1 MTSYDYDALL
11 TEAGEPTE
19 KYFHVQRAIKEV
31 CPEVWQAE
39 PRRKTFGSLG
49 TFPVQNSV
57 SLLAVKD
64 QMMTA
69 QETMYPI
76 TMEEAE
82 SGYGYM
88 LYSVNLKNYH
98 HENKLKVVEA
108 SDRLHLLQTVACRQF
123 NIKKTLGKK

>member
-1 MTSYDYDALL
+1 M
-11 TEAGEPTE
+11 
-19 KYFHVQRAIKEV
+19 
-31 CPEVWQAE
+31 
-39 PRRKTFGSLG
+39 
-49 TFPVQNSV
+49 QNSV